1 MSDLWKLTE
10 INRWPPEQIWKLMKI
25 KEITETYKKQYETH
39 KKVDEPWR
47 TPTKQLCKSIKYNRT
62 SVRNIYE
69 SLRISMNIY
78 EHWWTHRKIDENRWT
93 SVNNLWKIFKNNR
106 TPLENL
112 RKFMNIDEQSLKL
125 IEHQRNQLKN
135 HKYAWTNYENH
146 GATQRIFQKLM
157 KPPGKPLSLSGFNR
171 CLPSRSIFQYWF
183 PLMFLSRSQRNN
195 FP

>member
-93 SVNNLWKIFKNNR
+93 SVSNLWKNFKNNERRWR
-106 TPLENL
+106 TYGNSWTS
-112 RKFMNIDEQSLKL
+112 MNNRWNSSNINETSWKTTNMHEQIMKTMEQHNESF
-125 IEHQRNQLKN
+125 KN
-135 HKYAWTNYENH
+135 
-146 GATQRIFQKLM
+146 
-157 KPPGKPLSLSGFNR
+157 
-171 CLPSRSIFQYWF
+171 
-183 PLMFLSRSQRNN
+183 
-195 FP
+195 